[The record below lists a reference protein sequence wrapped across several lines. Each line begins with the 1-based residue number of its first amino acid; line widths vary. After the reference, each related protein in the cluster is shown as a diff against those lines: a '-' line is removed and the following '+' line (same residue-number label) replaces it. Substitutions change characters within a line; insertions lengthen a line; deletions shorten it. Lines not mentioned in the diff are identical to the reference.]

1 MPNIVG
7 GCLCDAVRY
16 ESEAEPILTAVCH
29 CWDCQK
35 QTSSAFSVLVVVPK
49 DSLRIEGRALASVQT
64 VGEDTGLRTTRSF
77 CPECGSA
84 IVSAVGATPEL
95 EWLKAGMLDDT
106 SWLRPQ
112 MHIWAS
118 STQPWVSL
126 EEDIPAYERNPP
138 LDG

>member
-29 CWDCQK
+29 CRDCQK

-49 DSLRIEGRALASVQT
+49 DSLRTEGRALASVQT

-95 EWLKAGMLDDT
+95 EWLKAGTLDDT
-106 SWLRPQ
+106 SWPRPQ
-112 MHIWAS
+112 MHIWACS
-118 STQPWVSL
+118 AQPWVSL
-126 EEDIPAYERNPP
+126 EEDIPA
-138 LDG
+138 